1 MAVFT
6 IGIADSRRWLS
17 CPMKAAARVEKV
29 ALSEDDARALR
40 RFETRGD
47 ILQEAGSI
55 TIVRPGELRKRS

>member
-1 MAVFT
+1 MRLSQRTLAGMV
-6 IGIADSRRWLS
+6 AASREN
-17 CPMKAAARVEKV
+17 VN
-29 ALSEDDARALR
+29 RALR